1 MYAQCGRK
9 YKYIDLNKL
18 KWSHIFCD
26 VCEKRLHLPWSSSS
40 SSPLQPADG
49 GRKEEV
55 ETSALSLV
63 RQTEESQGGRKHW
76 VTHSRH
82 TRTNSGHQW
91 RESPRFDRSV
101 NAAWT
106 LSAAG
111 FGGLLCFCGDV
122 RRLSLWRPC
131 AALNRHCS
139 VFPVATLWSGLYAPA
154 RHPALIHSRQL
165 WIIKKNKKRD
175 FKLWERMIPP
185 TYRFEVSR
193 RNAERKLV
201 FVKVHAWFS
210 EAGRDQATHSSPHR
224 MTELPSAGFNFRADC
239 CKWERAWAIMKDLKP
254 GLMHHCS
261 SVLQHWCNRC
271 GLQHEMHCWQD
282 EGHQGYPSKQPFY
295 LLTLGLYNL
304 ICSCCFSPGG
314 VNSNSQWAKMKQRSK
329 VRGLTQY

>member
-165 WIIKKNKKRD
+165 WIIKKIRREISSCGRGW
-175 FKLWERMIPP
+175 FHQL
-185 TYRFEVSR
+185 TASRFP
-193 RNAERKLV
+193 AETPRGS
-201 FVKVHAWFS
+201 W
-210 EAGRDQATHSSPHR
+210 
-224 MTELPSAGFNFRADC
+224 
-239 CKWERAWAIMKDLKP
+239 
-254 GLMHHCS
+254 CS
-261 SVLQHWCNRC
+261 SKFTHDSVRLAEIRHR
-271 GLQHEMHCWQD
+271 LLILPHTEWQ
-282 EGHQGYPSKQPFY
+282 
-295 LLTLGLYNL
+295 
-304 ICSCCFSPGG
+304 SCRLRASTSEQTAANEREHGPL
-314 VNSNSQWAKMKQRSK
+314 WRI
-329 VRGLTQY
+329 